1 LKAIAVIGYHHTGK
15 TTAVCAL
22 ISALKQK
29 GFSVSSIK
37 DIHAESFHADTEG
50 SNSFKHAA
58 AGSAAVWA
66 RGLRDNALVIPRRI
80 ELPEML
86 AHLASDYLIIEGMK
100 DAPVPKIVCAE
111 TESQLDELIDETT
124 IGISGL
130 ISDRLES
137 YKGLPVF
144 CLQKKL
150 DALISLVLERSFP
163 ILPSSDPDCC
173 SACGKDCYTMAC
185 DIVQGRAQRTD
196 CVQDSAR
203 ELLLKVNDQEIS
215 IVPFVQKLLRDSIL
229 SFVHNLKGVDP
240 DASIEIRIPP
250 Q

>member
-1 LKAIAVIGYHHTGK
+1 MKAIAVIGYHHTGK

-37 DIHAESFHADTEG
+37 DIHAESYNADTEG
-50 SNSFKHAA
+50 SNSHKHAA
-58 AGSAAVWA
+58 AGSDAVWA
-66 RGLRDNALVIPRRI
+66 RGLRDNALIIPRRI

-86 AHLASDYLIIEGMK
+86 AHLASDFLIIEGMK
-100 DAPVPKIVCAE
+100 DAPVPKIICAE
-111 TESQLDELIDETT
+111 TESQLDELIDETC
-124 IGISGL
+124 IGISGK

-144 CLQKKL
+144 CLQKNL
-150 DALISLVLERSFP
+150 DAFVATVLLRAFP
-163 ILPSSDPDCC
+163 ILPASDPDCC

-185 DIVQGRAQRTD
+185 DIVQGRAERSD
-196 CVQDSAR
+196 CVQDTAP
-203 ELLLKVNDQEIS
+203 ELLLKVNGHELT

-229 SFVHNLKGVDP
+229 SFVHNLKGVDK
-240 DASIEIRIPP
+240 DASIEIRIP
-250 Q
+250 